1 MTNPSTTP
9 RKRLRNRLML
19 AFAGFTL
26 VVATLFGLYVA
37 VFAYAVEDMFFNG
50 LLEREAGEQLQHH
63 AQTGAWKAPRESWM
77 QVIESATQLPDSI
90 ASMLA
95 REPRRREFPGSDGR
109 HYHLLRLQPDAAAE
123 PAWLL
128 AEVSQLLVVRPQRAG
143 LFQLLAWS
151 GVVVIMLA
159 LLLGAWL
166 ARRTTAPL
174 SRLAQLVDNAGPDH
188 LPAVHAQ
195 RFADDE
201 VGVLARGLE
210 VLIIRIRTFVIRERE
225 FTRDASHELRT
236 PLAVIRGTTERL
248 ARDPSLSPAA
258 QQGLSHIRQSAL
270 QLEQTVSMLLA
281 LAREQALPA
290 AGEPHRLLP
299 VIERVVVEQS
309 PLLDDKQIELDIDVP
324 FAANSTLPP
333 AVLQVLLANLIGN
346 AFAHT
351 AAGTI
356 RIAAEAEQLRISNP
370 GDGIGDQALDAFSK
384 GANSGGFG
392 LGLAIVHRLCEQHDI
407 ALDIRHDDGLTS
419 VAFPLVPA
427 PATS

>member
-1 MTNPSTTP
+1 MTNPSATP

-50 LLEREAGEQLQHH
+50 LLEREADEQLQHH

-77 QVIESATQLPDSI
+77 QVIESATQLPDGI
-90 ASMLA
+90 ASTLA

-109 HYHLLRLQPDAAAE
+109 HYHLQRLQPDAAAE

-151 GVVVIMLA
+151 GVAVITLA

-166 ARRTTAPL
+166 AGRTTAPL
-174 SRLAQLVDNAGPDH
+174 SRLAQLVDNTGPDH

-210 VLIIRIRTFVIRERE
+210 ALITRIRAFVIRERE

-258 QQGLSHIRQSAL
+258 QQGLSHIRQSTL

-290 AGEPHRLLP
+290 TGEPNRLLP
-299 VIERVVVEQS
+299 VIERVIVEQS
-309 PLLDDKQIELDIDVP
+309 PLLDDKQIELDVDVP
-324 FAANSTLPP
+324 FADNSTLPL

-351 AAGTI
+351 TAGTI
-356 RIAAEAEQLRISNP
+356 RIAVEGEQLRVINP
-370 GDGIGDQALDAFSK
+370 GDGISDQALDAFSK
-384 GANSGGFG
+384 GANSSGFG
-392 LGLAIVHRLCEQHDI
+392 LGLAIVQRLCEQHGI
-407 ALDIRHDDGLTS
+407 ALDIRHDDGLTT
-419 VAFPLVPA
+419 VAFPLMPTR
-427 PATS
+427 ATP